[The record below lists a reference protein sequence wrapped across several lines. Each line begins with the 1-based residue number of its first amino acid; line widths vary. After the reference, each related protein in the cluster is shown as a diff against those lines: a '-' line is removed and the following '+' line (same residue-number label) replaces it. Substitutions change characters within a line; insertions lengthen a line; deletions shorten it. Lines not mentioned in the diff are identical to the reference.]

1 MEIMGDGG
9 VDLLFPRGRDDG
21 PFGAAAS
28 GAGEMKSR
36 GFGSA
41 AGQDEVL
48 ECRQLRLVD
57 IDEILERSHFR
68 RRDWSAASGQHLSE
82 LSGIGRGQFGANGEE
97 VALNRL

>member
-1 MEIMGDGG
+1 MDDDGI
-9 VDLLFPRGRDDG
+9 DLLFPRKRDDG

-28 GAGEMKSR
+28 GAGEMKCR
-36 GFGSA
+36 GFGSPT
-41 AGQDEVL
+41 GQDEVL

-68 RRDWSAASGQHLSE
+68 RRDWSAAPGQHLSE
-82 LSGIGRGQFGANGEE
+82 LAGIGRGQFGANGEE